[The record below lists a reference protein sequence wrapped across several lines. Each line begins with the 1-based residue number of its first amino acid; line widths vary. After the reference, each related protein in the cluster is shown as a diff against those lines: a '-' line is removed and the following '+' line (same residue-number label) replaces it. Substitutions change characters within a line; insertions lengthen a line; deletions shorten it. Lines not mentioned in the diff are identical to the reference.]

1 MPEERRT
8 RDVGR
13 LNAFSDGVMVVSM
26 TLLVLDVRLPDTV
39 ASIDG
44 PQLLHALAELWP
56 KYFGYAVSFL
66 VIARYWM
73 GYTEKFGGMR
83 AVDNGFVWLNIF
95 FLLAVGFIPF
105 VTSVVSQNH
114 GWVATTLYAVTMV
127 VVVSLLIA
135 MWFYAAGK
143 GLVDCSWPPR
153 QQWREVVPWIQ
164 IAVVFSV
171 SIVVAQYDP
180 RFAKL
185 VWLLLALPTRKTVA
199 PKTMPP

>member
-1 MPEERRT
+1 MTDEHGT

-13 LNAFSDGVMVVSM
+13 LNTFSDGVMVVSM

-39 ASIDG
+39 ASVDG
-44 PQLLHALAELWP
+44 PQLLRALAELRP

-66 VIARYWM
+66 VIAQYWM

-83 AVDNGFVWLNIF
+83 AVDNGFVWLNVF

-105 VTSVVSQNH
+105 VTSVLSQNH
-114 GWVATTLYAVTMV
+114 GWVATTLYAVTMFV
-127 VVVSLLIA
+127 VASLLIA

-143 GLVDCSWPPR
+143 GLVDSSSPPR
-153 QQWREVVPWIQ
+153 QQWREVAPWIQ
-164 IAVVFSV
+164 VAVVFGV

-180 RFAKL
+180 RFARL
-185 VWLLLALPTRKTVA
+185 VWLLLALPTRKAAV
-199 PKTMPP
+199 PWRG

>member
-1 MPEERRT
+1 MPEERGT

-39 ASIDG
+39 ASMDG
-44 PQLLHALAELWP
+44 TQLLGALAELWP

-66 VIARYWM
+66 VIAQYWM
-73 GYTEKFGGMR
+73 GYTEKFGRMR

-114 GWVATTLYAVTMV
+114 GSVATTLYAITMV
-127 VVVSLLIA
+127 VVASLLTS
-135 MWFYAAGK
+135 MWFYATGK
-143 GLVDCSWPPR
+143 GLVDSSSPLR
-153 QQWREVVPWIQ
+153 QRWREVTPWIQ
-164 IAVVFSV
+164 IAVVFGV

-185 VWLLLALPTRKTVA
+185 VWLLLALPTRKTAA
-199 PKTMPP
+199 PKSLPP